1 MLLSLVQTLID
12 KKEKEK
18 KRKKKNFIGNAS
30 VYLITFV
37 VASST
42 NNLWTFCPFFSMY
55 FTVHRRV
62 AQELDVCLGEE
73 VGYAIRF
80 EDRTSER
87 TCIK

>member
-1 MLLSLVQTLID
+1 MD
-12 KKEKEK
+12 
-18 KRKKKNFIGNAS
+18 
-30 VYLITFV
+30 
-37 VASST
+37 
-42 NNLWTFCPFFSMY
+42 FCPFFSMY